1 MALHL
6 PIHTLHQPPAP
17 QGQAGMSLVP
27 VAQASLPAAYLPP
40 VDANPYLATPAPHF
54 TESFINVA
62 DLVGYVRRFGWI
74 GLITGLALAA
84 LAFYALGMGT
94 PIYEAE
100 AKLRL
105 RLQDTNVFN
114 FNEMGRQT
122 VTELSAP
129 QLINNHLTEIKS
141 RKFLEYFHDHFPEA
155 ERRSFVETEASQLG
169 RKDQLLKLLGLYKP
183 GQPSPEREVFIE
195 GMSARVRVEP
205 QKESHILRVLTRH
218 PDPRLA
224 ATITNAYARE
234 YMGFFGQQ
242 EGSQMDSAR
251 LYLEEKAAE
260 LRQRLEESEKKL
272 AQYRQS
278 ENLLQ
283 DSEVKD
289 VEGERVRLFTN
300 AITDAQV
307 RLFKAQSDLRN
318 IQTAQQAGR
327 DLMEVRIVADNAEV
341 AYNRKELDGKIAQ
354 RKALEPMCG
363 RRHPL
368 MIALANEIET
378 LKMALDRSIDAVVAQ
393 ARAEVTNMERQVA
406 DYQNEMSA
414 SRTQTLEQ
422 SGKNIQQ
429 NLLRDQVAMDRE
441 LYQKIVL
448 RLNQATVT
456 GQFTDSGALALSDV
470 AAPPQKPVKPNKPV
484 AAIASLL
491 LFGVCLI
498 GLPIGWGLFDQH
510 ILGVMRRGGSP
521 SPHIPS
527 VRQVAQ
533 MPRQAP
539 PPAHQQP
546 LHALAA
552 ASPHA
557 PQPAP
562 APMMRPAPQP
572 ATAQETVMIPAVG
585 QTPVLARLPLI
596 GHGRP
601 DLILG
606 QILKPEPQG
615 AGGALQQLTTTLEMQ
630 ALRRSGLGGVI
641 LITSAEAGEGKT
653 LAAAAIAAAFCHQ
666 GRSVFLLEC
675 NPVAPALH
683 EWFPQSA
690 RHSSWAH
697 DLEALRYGNTRL
709 FLLPAHDL
717 PAYATNELLDGYRS
731 WIDRAR
737 QQVDW
742 IILDAGPVLRNFAD
756 VAPLAPLATDVLIVN
771 NPRVTSAGKL
781 RAALHLLQPMM
792 ASSAFR
798 GLVMQG

>member
-6 PIHTLHQPPAP
+6 PLDTLRQPPGHP
-17 QGQAGMSLVP
+17 GQTGRSLVP
-27 VAQASLPAAYLPP
+27 MAPAGLPAAYLPQ
-40 VDANPYLATPAPHF
+40 VDPSPYLSTPPPQF
-54 TESFINVA
+54 GESFINVA
-62 DLVGYVRRFGWI
+62 DLVGYMRRHGWL
-74 GLITGLALAA
+74 GFLTGLALAA

-114 FNEMGRQT
+114 FNEMGRQS

-141 RKFLEYFHDHFPEA
+141 RKYLEYLHDRFPETDRA
-155 ERRSFVETEASQLG
+155 QFIEVESSQLG
-169 RKDQLLKLLGLYKP
+169 RKDQLLKFLGLYKP
-183 GQPSPEREVFIE
+183 GVPSPPRETFID

-205 QKESHILRVLTRH
+205 QKDSHILRVLVRH
-218 PDPRLA
+218 PDPLLA
-224 ATITNAYARE
+224 ARIANAYATE
-234 YMGFFGQQ
+234 YMGFFGHE

-251 LYLEEKAAE
+251 TYLEEKAAE
-260 LRQRLEESEKKL
+260 LRQRLQESEAKL
-272 AQYRQS
+272 AEYRKS

-289 VEGERVRLFTN
+289 VAGERVRLFTS

-318 IQTAQQAGR
+318 IQSAQQAGR

-341 AYNRKELDGKIAQ
+341 AYNRKELDAKIAQ

-363 RRHPL
+363 RRHPM

-378 LKMALDRSIDAVVAQ
+378 HKMALDRSVDAVVAQ
-393 ARAEVTNMERQVA
+393 AQAEVANMERQVA

-414 SRTQTLEQ
+414 SRSQSLEQ

-470 AAPPQKPVKPNKPV
+470 AAPPNKPVKPNKPI
-484 AAIASLL
+484 AAAASLF
-491 LFGVCLI
+491 LFGICLF
-498 GLPIGWGLFDQH
+498 GLPIGWGLFNDH
-510 ILGVMRRGGSP
+510 ILGALRRGGSP

-527 VRQVAQ
+527 ARQVPH
-533 MPRQAP
+533 MPRQPSVPLQAAALPQHAAPMPAPLMAPPAP
-539 PPAHQQP
+539 PPR
-546 LHALAA
+546 
-552 ASPHA
+552 A
-557 PQPAP
+557 P
-562 APMMRPAPQP
+562 
-572 ATAQETVMIPAVG
+572 ETMMIPALG
-585 QTPVLARLPLI
+585 QAPVLARLPMV
-596 GHGRP
+596 GGGRP
-601 DLILG
+601 EHILG

-615 AGGALQQLTTTLEMQ
+615 AAGALQQLTAALEMQ
-630 ALRRSGLGGVI
+630 ALRRGGLGGVI
-641 LITSAEAGEGKT
+641 LLTSAEAGEGKT
-653 LAAAAIAAAFCHQ
+653 LSAAALAAAFCHQ

-683 EWFPQSA
+683 EWFPHSA

-697 DLEALRYGNTRL
+697 DMEALRYGNTHL

-717 PAYATNELLDGYRS
+717 PAYATNELLEGYRS

-742 IILDAGPVLRNFAD
+742 IILDAGPVLRSFAD
-756 VAPLAPLATDVLIVN
+756 VAPLAPLATDVLLVN
-771 NPRVTSAGKL
+771 NPRVSNPAKL

-798 GLVMQG
+798 GLVLHG

>member
-6 PIHTLHQPPAP
+6 PLDTLRQPPGHP
-17 QGQAGMSLVP
+17 GQTGRSLVP
-27 VAQASLPAAYLPP
+27 MAPAGLPAAYLPQ
-40 VDANPYLATPAPHF
+40 VDASPYLATPPPQF
-54 TESFINVA
+54 TESFINLA
-62 DLVGYVRRFGWI
+62 ELVGYMRRFGWL
-74 GLITGLALAA
+74 GFLAGLALAA

-114 FNEMGRQT
+114 FNEMGRQS

-141 RKFLEYFHDHFPEA
+141 RKYLEYFHDRFPEA
-155 ERRSFVETEASQLG
+155 DRARFIEVESTQVG

-183 GQPSPEREVFIE
+183 GIPSPPRETFMD

-205 QKESHILRVLTRH
+205 QKDSHILRVLVRH
-218 PDPRLA
+218 PDPGMA
-224 ATITNAYARE
+224 ARIANAYATE

-251 LYLEEKAAE
+251 TYLEEKAAE
-260 LRQRLEESEKKL
+260 LRQRLQESEAKL
-272 AQYRQS
+272 AEYRKS

-289 VEGERVRLFTN
+289 VAGERVRLFTN

-318 IQTAQQAGR
+318 IQSAQQAGR
-327 DLMEVRIVADNAEV
+327 DLMEVRVVADNAEV
-341 AYNRKELDGKIAQ
+341 AYNRKELDAKIAQ

-363 RRHPL
+363 RRHPM

-378 LKMALDRSIDAVVAQ
+378 LKMALDRSVDAVVAQ
-393 ARAEVTNMERQVA
+393 AQSEVTNMERQVA
-406 DYQNEMSA
+406 DYQNEMNT
-414 SRTQTLEQ
+414 SRSQSLEQ

-470 AAPPQKPVKPNKPV
+470 AAPPNKPVKPNKPV
-484 AAIASLL
+484 AALASLF
-491 LFGVCLI
+491 LFGVCFI
-498 GLPIGWGLFDQH
+498 GLPVGWGLFNDH
-510 ILGVMRRGGSP
+510 VLGTLRRGGSP

-527 VRQVAQ
+527 ARQVPH
-533 MPRQAP
+533 MPLQPTGPLPQQAVHAALP
-539 PPAHQQP
+539 QQ
-546 LHALAA
+546 AY
-552 ASPHA
+552 
-557 PQPAP
+557 AP
-562 APMMRPAPQP
+562 APVPVMQPPAQQQR
-572 ATAQETVMIPAVG
+572 AGETLMIPAVG
-585 QTPVLARLPLI
+585 QTPVLARLPML
-596 GHGRP
+596 GSGRP
-601 DLILG
+601 EHILG

-615 AGGALQQLTTTLEMQ
+615 AAGALQQLTSTLEMH
-630 ALRRSGLGGVI
+630 ALRRGGLGGVI

-653 LAAAAIAAAFCHQ
+653 LSAAALAAAFCHQ

-683 EWFPQSA
+683 EWFPHSA

-697 DLEALRYGNTRL
+697 DMEALRYGNTHL

-717 PAYATNELLDGYRS
+717 PAYATTELLEGYRS

-756 VAPLAPLATDVLIVN
+756 VAPLAPLATDVLLVN
-771 NPRVTSAGKL
+771 NPRVTNAGKL

-798 GLVMQG
+798 GLVMHG

>member
-6 PIHTLHQPPAP
+6 PIHTLHQPPAQ
-17 QGQAGMSLVP
+17 QGQVGMSLVP
-27 VAQASLPAAYLPP
+27 VTQAALPAAYLPP
-40 VDANPYLATPAPHF
+40 VDLNPYLATPAPNF
-54 TESFINVA
+54 SESFINVA
-62 DLVGYVRRFGWI
+62 DLVGYVRRHFWLGCLT
-74 GLITGLALAA
+74 GLILAA

-94 PIYEAE
+94 PLFEAE

-141 RKFLEYFHDHFPEA
+141 RKFLEYFHERFPTEQ
-155 ERRSFVETEASQLG
+155 RQSFVALEASQLG
-169 RKDQLLKLLGLYKP
+169 RKDQLLKLLGLYEAGKP
-183 GQPSPEREVFIE
+183 TPERETFIE

-205 QKESHILRVLTRH
+205 QKESHILRVLVRH
-218 PDPRLA
+218 PDPRMA
-224 ATITNAYARE
+224 ATIANAYATE

-251 LYLEEKAAE
+251 VYLEEKAAE
-260 LRQRLEESEKKL
+260 LRQRLEQSERKL
-272 AQYRQS
+272 AEYRQT

-289 VEGERVRLFTN
+289 VAGERVRLFTN

-318 IQTAQQAGR
+318 IESAQQAGR
-327 DLMEVRIVADNAEV
+327 DLTEVRIVADNAEV
-341 AYNRKELDGKIAQ
+341 AYNRKELDSKIAQ

-368 MIALANEIET
+368 MVALANEIET
-378 LKMALDRSIDAVVAQ
+378 LKMALDRSIDSVVAQ

-406 DYQNEMSA
+406 DYQNEMSS
-414 SRTQTLEQ
+414 SRSQSLEQ

-456 GQFTDSGALALSDV
+456 GQFTDSGALTLSDV
-470 AAPPQKPVKPNKPV
+470 AAPPQKPIKPNKPV
-484 AAIASLL
+484 AAVASLL
-491 LFGVCLI
+491 LFGVCFI
-498 GLPIGWGLFDQH
+498 GLPIGWGIFQEH
-510 ILGVMRRGGSP
+510 ILGAIRRGGSP
-521 SPHIPS
+521 SAHIPS
-527 VRQVAQ
+527 VNQVAQ
-533 MPRQAP
+533 KPRQPSLPHLAP
-539 PPAHQQP
+539 A
-546 LHALAA
+546 ALAA
-552 ASPHA
+552 RTAGPA

-562 APMMRPAPQP
+562 APAMQPMRQPAPAP
-572 ATAQETVMIPAVG
+572 ETMMIPAVG
-585 QTPVLARLPLI
+585 QTPVLARLPI
-596 GHGRP
+596 VGQGRP

-606 QILKPEPQG
+606 QILKPEPHG
-615 AGGALQQLTTTLEMQ
+615 AAGALQQLTTTLEMQ

-653 LAAAAIAAAFCHQ
+653 LAAAALAAAFCHQ

-697 DLEALRYGNTRL
+697 DLEALRYGNTHL

-717 PAYATNELLDGYRS
+717 PAYATHELLDGYRS

-771 NPRVTSAGKL
+771 NPRITSAGKL